1 MKNKKEDKTV
11 KNKKADAKETKI
23 EELQEQTEQLKQE
36 KDEMFAKFQRVVADY
51 DNYQKRAPKQIA
63 DSVRYEK
70 EKVIKS
76 LLPMLDNFEHTLAGG
91 ESAESIEDL
100 LKGVRIVY
108 DQACDVLKSHDVET
122 INALGEKFD
131 PSLHQAMMRK
141 QDAEYEDN
149 IVIEEFQKGYK
160 LGGRVIRP
168 SKVIVNKLPE
178 EEEEKPQEQQ
188 PEEQQQEEEKQQE
201 SQQPET
207 DEQVESED

>member
-36 KDEMFAKFQRVVADY
+36 KDEMFAKLQRVVADY

-91 ESAESIEDL
+91 ESAESIEVL
-100 LKGVRIVY
+100 LEGVRIIY
-108 DQACDVLKSHDVET
+108 DQACNVLKSHNVE
-122 INALGEKFD
+122 IISSLGEKFD

-149 IVIEEFQKGYK
+149 VVIEEFQKGYK
-160 LGGRVIRP
+160 LGDRVIRP

-178 EEEEKPQEQQ
+178 DG
-188 PEEQQQEEEKQQE
+188 EEEKQQE
-201 SQQPET
+201 SQQPQEQQQET